1 MHPPTHGSTALA
13 PVAPATS
20 GSIPDLLRARSL
32 HCPRY
37 VSLFRR
43 LGTTCFRRLCCP
55 PASDASRLPTAHP
68 KSLSLCPSTDGPAQ
82 RSARSLDTRSAALA
96 IAPSPDRSAQ
106 FRYPY
111 EAAGQNSW
119 RAVLPPPSGPSP
131 CTTPPP
137 RDAPRDA
144 ATPSLPRFGCPLSAP
159 LVSGTSGSEGWV

>member
-111 EAAGQNSW
+111 EAAGQNSC
-119 RAVLPPPSGPSP
+119 RAVLPPPSDHRHAQLHHHEMRPEMPPHRP
-131 CTTPPP
+131 CRVAAAPCQPHP
-137 RDAPRDA
+137 R
-144 ATPSLPRFGCPLSAP
+144 LGHQE
-159 LVSGTSGSEGWV
+159 VK